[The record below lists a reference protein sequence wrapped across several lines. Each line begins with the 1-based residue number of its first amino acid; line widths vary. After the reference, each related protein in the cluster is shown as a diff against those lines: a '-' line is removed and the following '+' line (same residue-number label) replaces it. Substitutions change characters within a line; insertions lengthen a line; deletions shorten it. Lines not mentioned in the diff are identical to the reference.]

1 MKKKIVQWL
10 SVVAVVALVGVSGY
24 NLLPQI
30 LADTVYPLEFT
41 EHINDAARRFGI
53 DPALV
58 AGTIYGE
65 SGFSP
70 RALSRAGAMGLMQL
84 MPATYR
90 GLYSRYKSGVI
101 GELQGVDLADDPW
114 DPKTNI
120 YLGTAHLAGLI
131 GEFGGDATAALI
143 AYNGGSGA
151 ARRYLAARDS
161 SVLVTETRLYAPKIL
176 GAYEVY
182 GSQHRDQLPY
192 EGAVSTGGAGGGSA
206 SAPNKVELKVEKPSE
221 KASTFWKGF
230 VKDMFAKY
238 VKV

>member
-1 MKKKIVQWL
+1 MRRKIAQVL
-10 SVVAVVALVGVSGY
+10 AVIAAVALIGVGGY
-24 NLLPQI
+24 TLLPQI
-30 LADTVYPLEFT
+30 LADAVYPLEFSDS
-41 EHINDAARRFGI
+41 INDAARRFGI

-65 SGFSP
+65 SGFGP
-70 RALSRAGAMGLMQL
+70 KALSRAGAMGLMQL
-84 MPATYR
+84 MPGTYR
-90 GLYSRYKSGVI
+90 GLYSRYTSGVI
-101 GELQGVDLADDPW
+101 GELQGVDLPNDPW
-114 DPKTNI
+114 DPRTNI

-131 GEFGGDATAALI
+131 GEFGGDVTAALI

-176 GAYEVY
+176 GAYEVC

-192 EGAVSTGGAGGGSA
+192 EGKTATGGTA
-206 SAPNKVELKVEKPSE
+206 SEPNKVDLKVEKPSE
-221 KASTFWKGF
+221 KAGTFWKGF
-230 VKDMFAKY
+230 IKDIFAKY

>member
-1 MKKKIVQWL
+1 MRKKITQIL
-10 SVVAVVALVGVSGY
+10 AVVAVIALFGIGGY
-24 NLLPQI
+24 TLLPQI
-30 LADTVYPLEFT
+30 LADTIYPLEFSDS
-41 EHINDAARRFGI
+41 INDAARRFGI

-70 RALSRAGAMGLMQL
+70 KALSRAGAMGLMQL

-90 GLYSRYKSGVI
+90 GLYSRYKTGVI

-114 DPKTNI
+114 DPRTNI

-151 ARRYLAARDS
+151 AKRYLAARDS

-192 EGAVSTGGAGGGSA
+192 EGKNVSGS
-206 SAPNKVELKVEKPSE
+206 SSPAPQKVELKIEKPSE
-221 KASTFWKGF
+221 KSSTFWKGF
-230 VKDMFAKY
+230 VKDVFAKY